1 MRVRV
6 IAVGE
11 RMPHWVDEVFAD
23 YAKRLPPTLKP
34 VLIRIPAG
42 ARSAGR
48 DAAQAMRVEGE
59 RILAQLAPRDFVIA
73 LDEHGRQFTTRE
85 FATWLKDRMQ
95 DGRDLAFL
103 IGGPDGHAP
112 DVLARADLK
121 WSLSKLTL
129 PHPMVRVVLGEQL
142 YRAHTV
148 ISGHPYHRD

>member
-11 RMPHWVDEVFAD
+11 RMPRWVDEVFAD

-34 VLIRIPAG
+34 VLTQIPAG
-42 ARSAGR
+42 VRSAGR
-48 DAAQAMRVEGE
+48 DASQAMRAEGE
-59 RILAQLAPRDFVIA
+59 RILSALAPRDFVIA
-73 LDEHGRQFTTRE
+73 LDEQGREYSTRDL
-85 FATWLKDRMQ
+85 ATWLQGRMQ

-112 DVLARADLK
+112 EVLARADLK
-121 WSLSKLTL
+121 WSLSRLTL
-129 PHPMVRVVLGEQL
+129 PHPLVRVVLSEQL
-142 YRAHTV
+142 YRIHTV